1 MKELIRCL
9 ARIKVRRRW
18 EQCTHAQGH
27 GGRHCYRSK
36 KDGYRFFTEAQARYW
51 PVTTK
56 GVKRKMY
63 DAHPT
68 PIDAHLELKLPHVY
82 GGYFVDPRDG
92 SDTGDGSPA
101 RPLKTNEAAKLLY
114 LKHGVRCD
122 LVTQESPALKEA
134 TKLLV
139 DAASKVTR
147 VPVKFDFTGL
157 NWDFIQ
163 LMAEIVPYADAK
175 YTSFAQ
181 YALKRLT
188 GQASPLNHVFAH
200 GKQFIMGEPY
210 DHFDG
215 KPERHLAAIA
225 YNAMMEYLYV
235 QIFGYVVSPISIA
248 EAKRRVAQALV
259 GELTKPDDLIAKK
272 RKRR

>member
-9 ARIKVRRRW
+9 AKIKVRGKW
-18 EQCTHAQGH
+18 QQCTHEISH
-27 GGRHCYRSK
+27 GGRHTYYTK
-36 KDGYRFFTEAQARYW
+36 KGGHHFFTEKQARYW
-51 PVTTK
+51 PVPTK
-56 GVKRKMY
+56 G
-63 DAHPT
+63 
-68 PIDAHLELKLPHVY
+68 EFPHVY
-82 GGYFVDPRDG
+82 GGYLVDSLTGDD
-92 SDTGDGSPA
+92 SGDGSPA